1 MIKEY
6 IYVTLAARD
15 MSRKAIIV
23 EEIME
28 EVIIEKTAAMENFE
42 SLMLDA
48 DSSSTVVEEKQ
59 DNTFAGPGNDSVTD
73 IEAELDL
80 GLIEVITQ
88 DDQEDEA
95 DVLQF
100 ADTLLACLDKRKVK
114 GKENFKWDGK
124 IQELKDFV

>member
-6 IYVTLAARD
+6 IYVTLAAGD

-59 DNTFAGPGNDSVTD
+59 DTTFAGPGNDSVTD

-80 GLIEVITQ
+80 GLTEVITQ